1 MIITTTNEQI
11 QRTLAGLCLRMPDD
25 SGYSV
30 ATLTNTQL
38 ANLCKV
44 LAQEKYRG
52 EWSVSIADLP
62 SANRS
67 YVDLVEGLDE
77 TTEQAFLLAPG
88 FIGADSE
95 DLIYFV
101 ETVYD
106 QPVTMSNHA
115 RTLHLF
121 RLWYASTSP
130 DEYQNPPEPGDPALL
145 ELNLRYDDAENR
157 NRRTRKRESEMRV
170 KFAAKGWD
178 SPSSVLT
185 AMKNGTV
192 EIPQNPQ
199 KEDGKV

>member
-1 MIITTTNEQI
+1 MIITATNEQI

-38 ANLCKV
+38 GNLCKV
-44 LAQEKYRG
+44 LAREKYRG
-52 EWSVSIADLP
+52 EWSVSFADLP
-62 SANRS
+62 PANRS
-67 YVDLVEGLDE
+67 YADLAEDLDE

-101 ETVYD
+101 ETVYG

-115 RTLHLF
+115 RTLQLF
-121 RLWYASTSP
+121 RLWYAFINP
-130 DEYQNPPEPGDPALL
+130 DKYQNPPEPGDPTLL
-145 ELNLRYDDAENR
+145 ELNLRYDDAKNR
-157 NRRTRKRESEMRV
+157 NRRTRKREEELRQ

-178 SPSSVLT
+178 SPSALLT

-192 EIPQNPQ
+192 EIPQNPR
-199 KEDGKV
+199 KEGQ